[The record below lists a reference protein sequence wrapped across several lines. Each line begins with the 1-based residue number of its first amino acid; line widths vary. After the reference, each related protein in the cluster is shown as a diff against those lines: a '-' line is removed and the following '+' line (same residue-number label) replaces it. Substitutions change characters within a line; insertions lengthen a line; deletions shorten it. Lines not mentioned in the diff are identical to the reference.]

1 VGEKIM
7 ETTLIGS
14 VPNDE
19 NIEKIIDDIFT
30 SVTIPCWPQI
40 PKRSFKEHMC
50 SQYSENFPGI
60 VVDGQQQKI
69 FLDEKKFE
77 LELERFYQNFVDKNL
92 DYYKISSD
100 YAYGFYKFIEQ
111 IKQRKLHKVK
121 LQTIGPLTFGLT
133 VKTKDGKAIFYNE
146 QYREVV
152 INLLIMKT
160 LWQIKVVKETI
171 SDKINIIVF
180 YDEPYLAAY
189 GSAFTAVSKEE
200 IIQTLSKLVSD
211 TKNFVNEIFNNTVI
225 KIGIHCCANTDWSIL
240 TSVEDLD
247 IISFDSYEFFDN
259 FVLYSE
265 EIKKFLDKKDKYIAW
280 GIIPNTEKVFNETKE
295 SLDSKFKEYVSKL
308 VVKGIEENQLKN
320 CIITPQCGL
329 GSANYKVFYQ
339 VLQLCKEFTNF
350 STNN

>member
-1 VGEKIM
+1 M

-19 NIEKIIDDIFT
+19 NIGKIIDDIFT

-40 PKRSFKEHMC
+40 PKKSFKEHMC

-60 VVDGQQQKI
+60 VVDEQQQKI
-69 FLDEKKFE
+69 FLDEEKFE
-77 LELERFYQNFVDKNL
+77 SELENFYQNFVDKNL
-92 DYYKISSD
+92 DYYKISYD
-100 YAYGFYKFIEQ
+100 YAYGFYKFVEYVVQ
-111 IKQRKLHKVK
+111 NKVYKLK
-121 LQTIGPLTFGLT
+121 LQTTGPLTYGLT
-133 VKTKDGKAIFYNE
+133 VKTKNGRAIFYNE
-146 QYREVV
+146 QYREIV
-152 INLLIMKT
+152 INHLTMKS
-160 LWQIKVVKETI
+160 LWQVKMLKDKLNNNFNITI
-171 SDKINIIVF
+171 F

-200 IIQTLSKLVSD
+200 IIQTISKIVNE
-211 TKNFVNEIFNNTVI
+211 TKNYIKEIYTDSI
-225 KIGIHCCANTDWSIL
+225 DLKIGIHCCANTDWSIL
-240 TSVEDLD
+240 TSVENLD

-350 STNN
+350 STNH